1 MNRFY
6 ILYYFF
12 VMLAAAFFN
21 RKLIKPIITVR
32 KSIALS
38 FSNTSTTNLENN
50 QNKKLIAISPAGY
63 KGFFVMGICKY
74 IKQNYN
80 LANYVFSGASAGAWN
95 SLLLC
100 FNRDIQEIED
110 EIIDSSLQN
119 MKSIHDLENLI
130 KSRILTK
137 FTNDDFDLSKLF
149 IGVTVVHRNSLRL
162 RNFTNITI
170 FTNFENLEDALNCC
184 MASSH
189 IPFITGNLT
198 TKYRNLYSFD
208 GGFSKYPYLANIKP
222 SLLITPSIWKRNI
235 SENVTEEKIQL
246 IEYTTLFSKD
256 KFNFIDMIQCGYEH
270 AKYNKH
276 HLDTI
281 FGICPK

>member
-1 MNRFY
+1 
-6 ILYYFF
+6 
-12 VMLAAAFFN
+12 MLTAAFFN

-32 KSIALS
+32 KPTMLS
-38 FSNTSTTNLENN
+38 FSNMSTTNLENS
-50 QNKKLIAISPAGY
+50 QTKKLIAISPAGY

-80 LANYVFSGASAGAWN
+80 LENYVFSGASAGAWN

-110 EIIDSSLQN
+110 KVIDASLQN

-130 KSRILTK
+130 KHRILTE
-137 FTNDDFDLSKLF
+137 FTSADFDLSRLF
-149 IGVTVVHRNSLRL
+149 IGVTVVHRNSLR
-162 RNFTNITI
+162 NFANITI

-189 IPFITGNLT
+189 IPLITGNLT

-222 SLLITPSIWKRNI
+222 SLLITPSIWKNNI
-235 SENVTEEKIQL
+235 SGNVTEEKIQL
-246 IEYTTLFSKD
+246 IEYTTLFSKE
-256 KFNFIDMIQCGYEH
+256 KFNFMDMIQYGYEH

-276 HLDTI
+276 HLDSI
-281 FGICPK
+281 FGAAQK